1 MHCANPD
8 DKAAGFHPLTKRLT
22 CARIKIAL
30 GSLKAGDVVGSIS
43 GEVATRLGNIT
54 SVE

>member
-1 MHCANPD
+1 MRCVNPP
-8 DKAAGFHPLTKRLT
+8 AFSWLHPLTKRLT
-22 CARIKIAL
+22 CARIKVAL

-43 GEVATRLGNIT
+43 REVAARFGNIT